1 MSGNEEYQAVVAEI
15 LKKQE
20 QLDGLTNNSEENA
33 AVQAERMS
41 AEKELTGIE
50 TKIEMA
56 KQAVQKQAETL
67 EQLNADRKKLGQE
80 DSDIQQKLDMLKEFS
95 IKKNQA
101 LAEAINPHFKHFQ
114 FQFLDYTQDGE
125 PVEVCKM
132 ICDGIGYF
140 DGLNHSDQILCN
152 IDLVTGLQELN
163 GLNLPIWV
171 DDVESVNADRI
182 PDTGRQMILLK
193 VSDDEL
199 KVEGI

>member
-15 LKKQE
+15 QKKQE

-56 KQAVQKQAETL
+56 KQAVQKQTETL
-67 EQLNADRKKLGQE
+67 EQLNTEQKELGQE

-95 IKKNQA
+95 IKKIRHWQK
-101 LAEAINPHFKHFQ
+101 LSIHFSSTFS
-114 FQFLDYTQDGE
+114 FSFDYTQDGE